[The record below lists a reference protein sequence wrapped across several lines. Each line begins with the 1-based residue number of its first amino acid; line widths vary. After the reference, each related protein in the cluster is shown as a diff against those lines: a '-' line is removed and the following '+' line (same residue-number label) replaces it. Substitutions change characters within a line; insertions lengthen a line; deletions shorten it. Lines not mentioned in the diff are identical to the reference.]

1 MRSYEE
7 MVVAPMRQMNED
19 NQRLI
24 WLQNKVAKHER
35 HSKALEETMGVMSSQ
50 LRLANEERNIVKQ
63 RVKMQN
69 EENKEEVLVF
79 VHAGI

>member
-24 WLQNKVAKHER
+24 WLQNKVAKQER
-35 HSKALEETMGVMSSQ
+35 HSKALEETMGVLSSQ

-69 EENKEEVLVF
+69 QENKEEVLVF

>member
-19 NQRLI
+19 NHRLI
-24 WLQNKVAKHER
+24 WLQNKVAKQER
-35 HSKALEETMGVMSSQ
+35 HSKALEETMGVLSSQ

-69 EENKEEVLVF
+69 QENKEEVLVF

>member
-24 WLQNKVAKHER
+24 WLQNKVAKQER
-35 HSKALEETMGVMSSQ
+35 HSKALEETMGVLSSQ

-79 VHAGI
+79 VHADI